1 MKHNRPTQILD
12 CTIRDGG
19 YINNWHFD
27 KKMVREVYRSLSKS
41 GVDFV
46 ELGFRGTERDFD
58 PSVYG
63 PFRFTTEEILRE
75 IVAGIEGPR
84 ISIMGDFGK
93 IELEH
98 LEDQKN
104 SVADMVR
111 IAVHKNKVFDAIDL
125 LEKIK
130 AKGYIASLQAM
141 GFTGY
146 SNREKREL
154 KQAVRDSNLDYFY
167 IADSYGSIFP
177 DEMESLFGP
186 FLELGTVKLGFH
198 PHNSL
203 QMAFANSL
211 EAIRIGVDIIDSS
224 IYGMGRGSGNLPTEV
239 LIAYLEVKGNHR
251 YNVLPIL
258 NAVDRYFVAIMNET
272 PWGYQLP
279 YMISG
284 MFKCHPYYASELVKR
299 KEYSIED
306 VWKALEIIEE
316 MRPIGFDRAIVE
328 NLINKGVVGGSGSK
342 SIVAER
348 MPGAE
353 RATDEGQIRA
363 VPYLS
368 RHSGRDFLVLA
379 NGPTLKEY
387 RGKIGRFIEKHD
399 PVVLGANNLSG
410 LFEPD
415 YHAFN
420 NKKRFAMYVD
430 TVAPGS
436 KLLLGENFPPETILE
451 YVDRDYETLFFDNVL
466 DNDFDIVA
474 GRIQTNCR
482 TISVLLLGVAI
493 VMGAKQIFAAG
504 MDGYLGKDSVLKGLF
519 YDERMEP
526 EEYQLI
532 VERHHWN
539 ERFLFQIDQ
548 YVRNR
553 ELEGIHIITPTSHQR
568 FYKGIDNYL

>member
-1 MKHNRPTQILD
+1 MKNRKSMQILD

-27 KKMVREVYRSLSKS
+27 TKMVREVYRALSKS

-46 ELGFRGTERDFD
+46 ELGFRGTERYFD

-63 PFRFTTEEILRE
+63 AFRFTSEKILQE
-75 IVAGIEGPR
+75 IVTGIEGPR
-84 ISIMGDFGK
+84 ISIMGDYGK
-93 IELEH
+93 IQLED

-104 SVADMVR
+104 SIAHMVR
-111 IAVHKNKVFDAIDL
+111 IAVHKNMVFEAIEL

-146 SNREKREL
+146 SDKEKVQL
-154 KQAVRDSNLDYFY
+154 KHAVKGSGLDYFY

-177 DEMESLFGP
+177 DEMESLFGQ
-186 FLELGTVKLGFH
+186 FLELDTIKLGFH

-239 LIAYLEVKGNHR
+239 LIAYLAIKGNHK
-251 YNVLPIL
+251 YNVLPVL
-258 NAVDRYFVAIMNET
+258 NAVDRYFVSIMNET

-299 KEYSIED
+299 KEYPIED

-316 MRPIGFDRAIVE
+316 MRPTGFDLKIVE
-328 NLINKGVVGGSGSK
+328 NLINKGILGGSGSK
-342 SIVAER
+342 NRLIQDKDRDTER
-348 MPGAE
+348 
-353 RATDEGQIRA
+353 GQKGA
-363 VPYLS
+363 VPYLD

-387 RGKIGRFIEKHD
+387 RGKIQQFMEKHD

-420 NKKRFAMYVD
+420 NEKRFTMYVD
-430 TVAPGS
+430 RVAPGS
-436 KLLLGENFPPETILE
+436 KLLLGENLSPETIRE
-451 YVDRDYETLFFDNVL
+451 YVNRDYEKLIFDNVL
-466 DNDFDIVA
+466 DNVFDILA

-482 TISVLLLGVAI
+482 TISVLLLGVSI
-493 VMGAKQIFAAG
+493 VMGAKRIFAVG

-519 YDERMEP
+519 YDEHMEP

-532 VERHHWN
+532 VERHQWN

-548 YVRNR
+548 HVR
-553 ELEGIHIITPTSHQR
+553 EKGIEGIHIITPTSHQR
-568 FYKGIDNYL
+568 FYKGIENYL